1 MKAKVLALAASA
13 AIVLGGCAQIPQ
25 ADAPMSKHSADYLV
39 AGDPGT
45 ARAFV
50 YGNRT
55 VLEFKSQPYNLAVYD
70 ENGSSVSY
78 EREGKYYLLSR
89 KLAKF
94 TAWYD
99 MRAVRFAPVKRA
111 PEVMPTAPQ
120 ATPAPV
126 ATVNEPAMA
135 SLELGSVAPGDSEAQ
150 ALLDLSKRQL
160 EEVRM
165 LVGRAKTEA
174 ETKALNDR
182 LNRVEAQLIQAATAI
197 VRVQFESEQTEFNP
211 SPEVARVL
219 VPAAKAAESINVRG
233 RTDSKVPGS
242 KDPRIA
248 LQRALAA
255 RKFLVD
261 QGVSPEKIRVFSSA
275 SGDFTAPASDV
286 EGRAINRR
294 VEIELVSRRY
304 AELTKRA
311 TNLAKGGA

>member
-1 MKAKVLALAASA
+1 MKAKVLTLAAAA
-13 AIVLGGCAQIPQ
+13 AIVLGGCAQVPQ

-78 EREGKYYLLSR
+78 EREGKYYLLAR
-89 KLAKF
+89 KLSNF

-99 MRAVRFAPVKRA
+99 MRAVRFASLKRS
-111 PEVMPTAPQ
+111 PEVMPAQPQ
-120 ATPAPV
+120 AAPAPA
-126 ATVNEPAMA
+126 ATGTEPAMA
-135 SLELGSVAPGDSEAQ
+135 TLEPGTIAPGDSEAQ
-150 ALLDLSKRQL
+150 ALLDLSTKQL
-160 EEVRM
+160 EEVKM
-165 LVGRAKTEA
+165 LVGRAKTDA

-182 LNRVEAQLIQAATAI
+182 LNRVEHQLIQAATAI
-197 VRVQFESEQTEFNP
+197 VRVQFETAQTEFAP

-219 VPAAKAAESINVRG
+219 VPAAKAAERINVRG
-233 RTDSKVPGS
+233 RTDSKVPGAQ
-242 KDPRIA
+242 DPKIA
-248 LQRALAA
+248 LGRALAA

-261 QGVSPEKIRVFSSA
+261 QGVNPEKIRVFSSA
-275 SGDFTAPASDV
+275 SGDFIAPASDA
-286 EGRAINRR
+286 EGRSINRR

-304 AELTKRA
+304 AELAKRV
-311 TNLAKGGA
+311 TTLAKGGA